1 MKTKCNEILFN
12 YVSFYINTSS
22 LCMNVMM
29 NDHGMNS
36 CMLADGDTLP
46 DLTKRLLKIPFFFI
60 ISSMPD
66 EPKKAKI
73 PQLLAIVSI

>member
-1 MKTKCNEILFN
+1 MKFFQLYLSVLI
-12 YVSFYINTSS
+12 YISS
-22 LCMNVMM
+22 LCMNLMM

-36 CMLADGDTLP
+36 CMLPDGDTLP

-60 ISSMPD
+60 ISIMPD
-66 EPKKAKI
+66 EAKKAKI